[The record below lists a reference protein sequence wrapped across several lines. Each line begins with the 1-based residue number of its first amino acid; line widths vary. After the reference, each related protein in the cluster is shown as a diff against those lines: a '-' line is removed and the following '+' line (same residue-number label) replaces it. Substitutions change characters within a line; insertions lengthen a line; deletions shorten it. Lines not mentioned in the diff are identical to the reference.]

1 MKRYIY
7 LGQLGLDVA
16 TIHNISVACA
26 CWHQAPTKSNAASQ

>member
-26 CWHQAPTKSNAASQ
+26 C